1 MKEYEDYLREF
12 DKLEENIENYLKK
25 SELIR
30 IIDKDSENFKIIF
43 DILDEFDIKENNIR
57 RFIRYQINYQ
67 NEYIIIYE
75 LSENR
80 DEYEIFSM
88 NLIQFEDN
96 ISLLYKIIENFLN
109 YKIEYFNCLDNFYFE
124 D

>member
-1 MKEYEDYLREF
+1 MKEYEDYLKEF

-43 DILDEFDIKENNIR
+43 DILDEYDIKENNIR
-57 RFIRYQINYQ
+57 NFIRYQINYQ

-80 DEYEIFSM
+80 DGSEIFSI

>member
-43 DILDEFDIKENNIR
+43 DILDEYDIKENNIR
-57 RFIRYQINYQ
+57 NFIRYQINYQ
-67 NEYIIIYE
+67 NEYMIIYE

-80 DEYEIFSM
+80 YESEIFSI

-109 YKIEYFNCLDNFYFE
+109 YKIEYFNCIDNFYFE

>member
-1 MKEYEDYLREF
+1 MKEYEDYLKEF

-43 DILDEFDIKENNIR
+43 DILNEYDIKENNIR
-57 RFIRYQINYQ
+57 NFIRYQINYQ

-80 DEYEIFSM
+80 DGSEIFSI